1 MEKECQSRWKLGA
14 LALDLVRE
22 RGVSDSTCSAELCLC
37 SGSLSWQLC
46 LPRAVF
52 DMLGWVDHII
62 PILHM
67 FSSLQLAG
75 IVLLCFN
82 CLLSS
87 LGVCWVTSS
96 FLASETNQA
105 RYRGSF
111 SSGTVMDVLIY
122 LLLLVWLVESW
133 CTQDLVVS
141 FVSLSEVSLPIS
153 TALALHFLLSISC
166 PRGNRAGNEK
176 EIWVSFLKRK

>member
-1 MEKECQSRWKLGA
+1 M
-14 LALDLVRE
+14 
-22 RGVSDSTCSAELCLC
+22 
-37 SGSLSWQLC
+37 
-46 LPRAVF
+46 
-52 DMLGWVDHII
+52 DHII
-62 PILHM
+62 PILHV

-87 LGVCWVTSS
+87 LGVCSVTPS
-96 FLASETNQA
+96 FVASETNQV

-122 LLLLVWLVESW
+122 LFLLVWLLESW

>member
-1 MEKECQSRWKLGA
+1 MERECQSRWKLGA

-46 LPRAVF
+46 LPQAVF

-67 FSSLQLAG
+67 FSSLQLAAFVRFYALSA
-75 IVLLCFN
+75 VLVV
-82 CLLSS
+82 CLI
-87 LGVCWVTSS
+87 TSS
-96 FLASETNQA
+96 FAASETKQA
-105 RYRGSF
+105 KCRGSF
-111 SSGTVMDVLIY
+111 SSGAVVDVLMY
-122 LLLLVWLVESW
+122 LFLLVWPIASW
-133 CTQDLVVS
+133 CTQELVVS

-153 TALALHFLLSISC
+153 TALALRSLLSISC
-166 PRGNRAGNEK
+166 PRGNRAGNEN